1 VRHSI
6 KFLRNPHIWGILII
20 FFICVILHYP
30 QQMPFL
36 EDIGLTSLLGLS
48 RHAVERFLFL
58 VPIVYAGLIFGL
70 KGGIISLVAAS
81 AAMLPRVFLISLYLS
96 DALFET
102 CAIVIIGG
110 LGNWWLE
117 SYRRQSGRREQALL
131 KLEAA
136 RRDLQFYIQI
146 IKESEKHFSALYA
159 IDTAINQSLVLEEV
173 LEAAVSKIEE
183 IMNIDAIMLFFLNE
197 EVGQLELKACRGISK
212 EFAAGVA
219 KLKIGEGFNGWVVQT
234 GKPYLVE
241 DSTLDP
247 RLSLEV
253 VKREGIKSQFIVPLK
268 SRDKVI
274 GTLCAA
280 VHTVKQFTSEEKELL
295 ALIGIELGVAA
306 QKAHFF
312 QESQRIGKRFQ
323 EIFEK
328 AHDAIWIQNL
338 QGKIIAANQA
348 SSRLT
353 GYELEELIGQEV
365 SQFLTPQGLEL
376 AREVQ
381 RILLSGSEMQQPYEQ
396 RIVRRDGKEVILLLT
411 TSLLGD
417 EGMPSAFQHIARDIT
432 EERRLQENLRLYADQ
447 ISKACEEER
456 KRIARELHDDTIQAI
471 VAVSRRLDSL
481 TSKDGIPKELL
492 KALGE
497 LQIDIDESLIRT
509 RRLTQDLRP
518 PTLEYL
524 GLLPALRELVTQLQ
538 EQSSILKINLRTEGS
553 DRHFASENELLIYRI
568 VQEALRNIWKHS
580 EATKAEVVIEFD
592 EDRTTVIISD
602 NGKGFNADESLGFL
616 KTGKLGLAGMKERA
630 YLLGGTLNIHSK
642 LNSGTEVILDVPS
655 KNLVVQP

>member
-1 VRHSI
+1 MRHPI
-6 KFLRNPHIWGILII
+6 KFLRNPHFWGILII
-20 FFICVILHYP
+20 FFTCVILHYP
-30 QQMPFL
+30 EQTPFL
-36 EDIGLTSLLGLS
+36 GELQLTSLLGLS
-48 RHAVERFLFL
+48 RHAAERVLFL
-58 VPIVYAGLIFGL
+58 VPIIYAGLIFGL
-70 KGGIISLVAAS
+70 KGGTITLVAAS
-81 AAMLPRVFLISLYLS
+81 AAMLPRVFLISPYPS

-110 LGNWWLE
+110 LSNWWLE

-131 KLEAA
+131 KLEAV
-136 RRDLQFYIQI
+136 RRELQSYIQV
-146 IKESEKHFSALYA
+146 IKENEKRFSALYS
-159 IDTAINQSLVLEEV
+159 IGTTINESLVLEEV
-173 LEAAVSKIEE
+173 LDAAVDKIKE
-183 IMNIDAIMLFFLNE
+183 IMDIDAILVFFLNE
-197 EVGQLELKACRGISK
+197 ETGRLELKAHRGIS
-212 EFAAGVA
+212 EESASGTAE
-219 KLKIGEGFNGWVVQT
+219 LKIGEGFNGWVAQT
-234 GKPYLVE
+234 GEPCLVE

-247 RLSLEV
+247 RLSLEA

-280 VHTVKQFTSEEKELL
+280 MHTVKQFTSEERELL
-295 ALIGIELGVAA
+295 TLIGIELGVAA
-306 QKAHFF
+306 EKAHFY
-312 QESQRIGKRFQ
+312 QEAQRVGRRFR

-328 AHDAIWIQNL
+328 AHDAIWIQDF

-353 GYELEELIGQEV
+353 GYELEELIGKHV

-381 RILLSGSEMQQPYEQ
+381 RILLAGDEVKHPYEQ
-396 RIVRRDGKEVILLLT
+396 RIIRSDGKEAILLLT

-417 EGMPSAFQHIARDIT
+417 EQMPAAFQHIARDVT
-432 EERRLQENLRLYADQ
+432 EERRLQENLRLYANQ
-447 ISKACEEER
+447 ISKAHEEER
-456 KRIARELHDDTIQAI
+456 KRIARELHDDTIQAM

-481 TSKDGIPKELL
+481 TSKDSGIPKRLL
-492 KALGE
+492 KPLEE
-497 LQIDIDESLIRT
+497 LQRDIDESLIRT

-538 EQSSILKINLRTEGS
+538 EQSSIIEINLRTKGS
-553 DRHFASENELLIYRI
+553 DRHFTSENELLIYRI

-580 EATKAEVVIEFD
+580 EATQAEVVIELG
-592 EDRTTVIISD
+592 EDRMTVTISD
-602 NGKGFNADESLGFL
+602 NGRGFNADESLGFL

-630 YLLGGTLNIHSK
+630 YLLRGTLSIHSE
-642 LNSGTEVILDVPS
+642 LNSGTKVILDILA
-655 KNLVVQP
+655 KI